1 MLVGNE
7 AFDPSSF
14 DLIQTYTLSSNQA
27 SVTFSNLGDYSST
40 YKHLQLRMVAKSN
53 RSGPGELFYY
63 KINGAADSAHDSHFL
78 YGDGSSVSSF
88 ASLDVGRFARVNDQT
103 ANLYGGVISN
113 FLDAYS
119 TTKNKTIRTL
129 YGYTG
134 SNTPEVGLS
143 SVLYN
148 STSAISSIQI
158 LPDLT
163 TILAGSRFSLY
174 GIKG

>member
-63 KINGAADSAHDSHFL
+63 KINGFGNQFENVHQN
-78 YGDGSSVSSF
+78 SS
-88 ASLDVGRFARVNDQT
+88 
-103 ANLYGGVISN
+103 
-113 FLDAYS
+113 
-119 TTKNKTIRTL
+119 
-129 YGYTG
+129 
-134 SNTPEVGLS
+134 
-143 SVLYN
+143 
-148 STSAISSIQI
+148 
-158 LPDLT
+158 
-163 TILAGSRFSLY
+163 
-174 GIKG
+174 